1 MLSRPW
7 RLFLVG
13 LASCVL
19 LASAQAP
26 AGATGDVPSS
36 MAALG
41 DSLTRGFNSCGWLFD
56 CTVRSWST
64 GDSEQ
69 VASHYSRI
77 LAVNPE
83 IQGNVYNNAQTGAD
97 SNQLVKQ
104 AQKAVRQQVEY
115 VTILIGANDVCALYE
130 ERVTPT
136 DKYRSNV
143 DAGLAVL
150 RQGLPD
156 ADILVLSVP
165 DVVRL
170 WEIGRADP
178 EAVRTWKLAK
188 MCETVLANPTSDAPV
203 DVDRRE
209 RMGRQV
215 DEYNV
220 QLEEACRDYGPKCR
234 FDGGLVHNY
243 PFTLEQMSKW
253 DYFHLN
259 AAGQAA
265 ISQATYQWLIR
276 PRDHR
281 RPTRLTS

>member
-13 LASCVL
+13 VASCVL

-36 MAALG
+36 MAAMG
-41 DSLTRGFNSCGWLFD
+41 DSLSRGFNSCGWLFD
-56 CTVRSWST
+56 CTVRSWTT

-77 LAVNPE
+77 LAVNPD
-83 IQGNVYNNAQTGAD
+83 IRDNAYNNAQTGAD
-97 SNQLVKQ
+97 SNQLVAQ
-104 AQKAVRQQVEY
+104 AEKTVRQQVEY

-130 ERVTPT
+130 ERITPT
-136 DKYRSNV
+136 EKYRANV
-143 DAGLAVL
+143 DAALEVL

-156 ADILVLSVP
+156 ADILVLSIP

-170 WEIGRADP
+170 WEIGHVDP
-178 EAVRTWKLAK
+178 EAVQSWKLAK
-188 MCETVLANPTSDAPV
+188 MCETVLRNPTSTAPA
-203 DVDRRE
+203 DVERRAQ
-209 RMGRQV
+209 MGRQV
-215 DEYNV
+215 DEYNT
-220 QLEEACRDYGPKCR
+220 QLEQACRDYGPKCR
-234 FDGGLVHNY
+234 YDGGLVHNY
-243 PFTLEQMSKW
+243 PFTLDQISTW

-265 ISQATYQWLIR
+265 VSQATFPW
-276 PRDHR
+276 
-281 RPTRLTS
+281 